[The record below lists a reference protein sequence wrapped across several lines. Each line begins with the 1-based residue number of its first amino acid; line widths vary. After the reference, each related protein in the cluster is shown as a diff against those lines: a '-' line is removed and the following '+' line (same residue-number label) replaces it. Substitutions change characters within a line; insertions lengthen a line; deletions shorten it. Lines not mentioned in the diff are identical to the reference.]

1 MMEKARGTQLFE
13 KWDKISEMDQLGVVQ
28 QLTKLEGEMA
38 AICLPASGSLY
49 LRESMSEDA
58 YIALD
63 HDADPSGKFC
73 IGPSCERGWYSPGKE
88 AACLHSQ
95 FKRGPC
101 RCSIQIEYLKLTPL
115 DRAEFILIRHRACRT
130 GDSAP

>member
-13 KWDKISEMDQLGVVQ
+13 KWDKISEMDQLGIVQ

-49 LRESMSEDA
+49 LRESMSKDDGDA

-63 HDADPSGKFC
+63 HDADPYQQFC
-73 IGPSCERGWYSPGKE
+73 IGPSCERGWYSQDNE
-88 AACLHSQ
+88 ATCLHSH
-95 FKRGPC
+95 FNRGPC
-101 RCSIQIEYLKLTPL
+101 GCRIQM
-115 DRAEFILIRHRACRT
+115 DIL
-130 GDSAP
+130 S